1 MLATARYPQSKPV
14 AQKEDQNDG
23 RSCTL
28 VQTEYALLN
37 AFWHWHSCSVVLSRV
52 LW

>member
-1 MLATARYPQSKPV
+1 MLATARYPQSKLV

-28 VQTEYALLN
+28 VQAEYALLN
-37 AFWHWHSCSVVLSRV
+37 AFWHSCSVVLSRV

>member
-1 MLATARYPQSKPV
+1 MLEMLATACYPQRRLV

-28 VQTEYALLN
+28 VQAEYALLN
-37 AFWHWHSCSVVLSRV
+37 AF
-52 LW
+52 